1 MKQFN
6 TPTFLAL
13 LAFITITII
22 AFAGSALILAKMSF
36 QWLYYGKL
44 MEPLA
49 NYILRTEPW
58 EFGWYIALIF
68 INQHIVI
75 TTRGK
80 NK

>member
-13 LAFITITII
+13 LALMTIIII
-22 AFAGSALILAKMSF
+22 AFAGSALILTKMSF

-49 NYILRTEPW
+49 NYILREEPW

-68 INQHIVI
+68 INQHTII
-75 TTRGK
+75 TIRGN